1 MNLGYLY
8 ESQYNS
14 EANVLD
20 TAVVILPEIFG
31 ITDFITST
39 ADRFASEFNMPS
51 FALDFFYQLTG
62 EPNKFDYSND
72 MQKGIELMQKMR
84 GEDFLTIFNSATDEI
99 GAIYPNLQNLIVCG
113 FCFGGR
119 LAYVSGLNS
128 KVNKIISFYGA
139 GANEP
144 NYVQNQ
150 SCIEALSSKRA
161 NDSSLSV
168 LSLYGGS
175 DQSIPQ
181 EDRAKT
187 KDLLTD
193 ASIHYKQVVYADA
206 GHAFFNKQRSQVYN
220 AKASEQS
227 WQTILEFINK
237 N

>member
-1 MNLGYLY
+1 MNLDYLY
-8 ESQYNS
+8 ESNNRNNS
-14 EANVLD
+14 AD
-20 TAVVILPEIFG
+20 TAIIVLPEIFG
-31 ITDFITST
+31 LTDFITST
-39 ADRFASEFNMPS
+39 ADRFANEFNMPS

-62 EPNKFDYSND
+62 VSNKFDYSAD

-99 GAIYPNLQNLIVCG
+99 GTIYPNLQNLIVCG

-119 LAYVSGLNS
+119 LAYVSGLND

-144 NYVQNQ
+144 NYTQGR

-181 EDRAKT
+181 EDRSKT

-206 GHAFFNKQRSQVYN
+206 GHAFFNNQRPQVYN

-227 WQTILEFINK
+227 WQTILEFIDYLI
-237 N
+237 